1 MSREEFPVRH
11 ELKYFINPAEL
22 QVLRERLR
30 PAMRLDAHCRNG
42 RPYLVRSLY
51 FDDAY
56 DQAYFD
62 KVAGV
67 QNRDKY
73 RIRIYDH
80 RDDVIFLERKR
91 KLGDCIQKSA
101 VRITRRLADQIISGN
116 PRGLERAENPLLREM
131 YAQMRTKVL
140 RPRVLVDYAREAYTF
155 PVETVRIT
163 FDTQLRTG
171 LGSVDL
177 FNPGVAT
184 VPASDRDAEILEIK
198 FDRCFPAHLR
208 ALVADLATERSAV
221 SKYVMCRRYV

>member
-80 RDDVIFLERKR
+80 RDDVIFLER
-91 KLGDCIQKSA
+91 
-101 VRITRRLADQIISGN
+101 
-116 PRGLERAENPLLREM
+116 
-131 YAQMRTKVL
+131 
-140 RPRVLVDYAREAYTF
+140 
-155 PVETVRIT
+155 
-163 FDTQLRTG
+163 
-171 LGSVDL
+171 
-177 FNPGVAT
+177 
-184 VPASDRDAEILEIK
+184 
-198 FDRCFPAHLR
+198 
-208 ALVADLATERSAV
+208 
-221 SKYVMCRRYV
+221 